1 MDNKSVIPWHQYSV
15 IAYLALQLG
24 KGGKLGKTAMQKLI
38 YLIQALEVVPI
49 GYPFHF
55 YHYGPY
61 SSDLAGDLEFVNT
74 LQGIRIT
81 YDPYINMYNISAG
94 DKANLLTKKAEDF
107 LEQYKGKIDRIISNF
122 GNKRAED
129 LELIASIVY
138 TWMAAQGDDEDSER
152 SLVKRVAEL
161 KPKFKNQEIQHALND
176 LKTKGYLADG

>member
-1 MDNKSVIPWHQYSV
+1 MDNKSVIPWHQYTM

-38 YLIQALEVVPI
+38 YLIQALEGVPV
-49 GYPFHF
+49 GYSFHF

-61 SSDLAGDLEFVNT
+61 SSDLAGDLEFVDT

-94 DKANLLTKKAEDF
+94 DKAHLIIKKAEDF
-107 LEQYKGKIDRIISNF
+107 LEQYKGKIDRVISIF

-138 TWMAAQGDDEDSER
+138 TGRMAQVYDDDGER

-161 KPKFKNQEIQHALND
+161 KPKFSIQEIEHALND
-176 LKTKGYLADG
+176 LKTRGYLADS